1 MFETPAPEPAIPPI
15 CAECAHL
22 LGRRINLEAA
32 KAWQCAAPQNIADLG
47 RDPVTGG
54 AIYRFHH
61 QTCYDT
67 REAVEACGPSG
78 LWFKLYEY
86 PQQNTASLQLGPRGK
101 KPSASA
107 DSLLAELD
115 NI

>member
-1 MFETPAPEPAIPPI
+1 MFETPTPEPAIPPI

-22 LGRRINLEAA
+22 LGRRINRESAPQW
-32 KAWQCAAPQNIADLG
+32 KCAAPQNLKDLS
-47 RDPVTGG
+47 RDPVTGD
-54 AIYRFHH
+54 AVYKFYHES
-61 QTCYDT
+61 CYDA
-67 REAVEACGPSG
+67 REASEACGPSG

-115 NI
+115 KL